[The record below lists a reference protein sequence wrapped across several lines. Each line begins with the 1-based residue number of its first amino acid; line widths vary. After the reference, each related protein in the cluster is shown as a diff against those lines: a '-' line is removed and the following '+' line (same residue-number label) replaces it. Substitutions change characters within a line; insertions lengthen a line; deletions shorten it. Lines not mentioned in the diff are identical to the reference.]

1 MNNLWIICMS
11 VLGFLLI
18 FITVINYNNCKKEY
32 KNILQL
38 SQHDN
43 PQTITSV
50 RSNQVYPM
58 PIVYG
63 IRVYGENDNLVTIN
77 VSS

>member
-18 FITVINYNNCKKEY
+18 FISIINYRNCKREY

-38 SQHDN
+38 TQPVSN
-43 PQTITSV
+43 V
-50 RSNQVYPM
+50 RSNQIYPIPIAYGVEVYS
-58 PIVYG
+58 
-63 IRVYGENDNLVTIN
+63 ENENLVTIN
-77 VSS
+77 VLT